1 MWKATKIELITN
13 VFNEESD
20 MTDTGENNY
29 TLKINDVVVNN
40 FIYNLNEYNGA
51 WMFQSNVCDYCGIQG
66 CNSRGMLDFKKYSDS
81 LLITPIFDSIDWS
94 KLDTS
99 KMNDDEIKRVRNDFP
114 PGEWLEKG
122 ILWIE
127 GDELLKLYELIPG
140 LKKSDIPLIKLSELE
155 RILEWEIL
163 VTTQPNGFKDDWFA

>member
-13 VFNEESD
+13 IFNEESD
-20 MTDTGENNY
+20 MTDTGENTY

-40 FIYNLNEYNGA
+40 SIYNLEEYNGA
-51 WMFQSNVCDYCGIQG
+51 WMFQSNICDYCGVEG
-66 CNSRGMLDFKKYSDS
+66 CNSRGMLEFKKYRDS
-81 LLITPIFDSIDWS
+81 LLITPIFDLIDWI
-94 KLDTS
+94 KMDTS
-99 KMNDDEIKRVRNDFP
+99 KMDEDEISRERIDFP
-114 PGEWLEKG
+114 PEEWLKNG

-140 LKKSDIPLIKLSELE
+140 LKKSDIPLVKLSELE

-163 VTTQPNGFKDDWFA
+163 VTTQPNGFIDDW